1 MLLGEKVYLAPLEKS
16 DSDKF
21 FEWIN
26 NRSLVIKNSN
36 YKPIDKVLHEN
47 WFNSIVKN
55 ETVRIFAIRKKD
67 DEMLIGSC
75 QLYSIDWI
83 NSSAELQIRIG
94 AEGERGQGL
103 GTETVRVLLSYA
115 FKDLNLH
122 RVYLHVYE
130 NNLPAIKT
138 YEKTGFTRE
147 GILREANFIDG
158 EYVNIILMSVLRQEW
173 LK

>member
-1 MLLGEKVYLAPLEKS
+1 MLMGEKIYLAPLEQS

-26 NRSLVIKNSN
+26 NRNLVIKNSN
-36 YKPIDKVLHEN
+36 YKPIDKVSHEN

-67 DEMLIGSC
+67 DEMLVGSC

-94 AEGERGQGL
+94 AESERGQGL
-103 GTETVRVLLSYA
+103 GTEAVRVLLSYA

-130 NNLPAIKT
+130 NNLPAIRT
-138 YEKTGFTRE
+138 YEKTGFTKE

-158 EYVNIILMSVLRQEW
+158 EYINIILMSVLRQEW